1 MNNAERLNN
10 GLEAL
15 EQSHPV
21 IYRTIM
27 TQRGALE
34 ALVRHRVEEAAERH
48 GWEPQEDETELDRQL
63 RGDLL
68 RALGTLGNDEA
79 VQARART
86 VFARYREDEGSVDA
100 NVLPAVIA
108 ILAAS
113 GGEGEYAEFLD
124 RFKRA
129 RTPQEEQRYLYA
141 LAGFRQPELVRQTL
155 EMTVNG
161 EVRSQDGPF
170 LIRSLLTSVDG
181 RGLAWDFVKGHWE
194 TMARQ
199 YPESAYRRMYEGV
212 PALVSPEWEGDV
224 RAFFTDNKIDLG
236 GRTLQQYLEQLRVA
250 VAFQQ
255 REAEPLAAYLS
266 RQKSR

>member
-1 MNNAERLNN
+1 M
-10 GLEAL
+10 
-15 EQSHPV
+15 
-21 IYRTIM
+21 
-27 TQRGALE
+27 
-34 ALVRHRVEEAAERH
+34 
-48 GWEPQEDETELDRQL
+48 
-63 RGDLL
+63 
-68 RALGTLGNDEA
+68 
-79 VQARART
+79 QARARI
-86 VFARYREDEGSVDA
+86 VYARYREDEASVDA

-113 GGEGEYAEFLD
+113 GGEGEYAEFRD

-141 LAGFRQPELVRQTL
+141 LAGFRRPELLRQTL

-161 EVRSQDGPF
+161 EVRSQDAPF
-170 LIRSLLTSVDG
+170 LIRTLLTSVDG

-212 PALVSPEWEGDV
+212 PALVSAEWERDV
-224 RAFFTDNKIDLG
+224 RAFFADNKIDLG

-255 REAEPLAAYLS
+255 REAEPLAAYLLPAEVALAPWPRRPPRSSCPEAQSPS
-266 RQKSR
+266 RARPTRTRCG